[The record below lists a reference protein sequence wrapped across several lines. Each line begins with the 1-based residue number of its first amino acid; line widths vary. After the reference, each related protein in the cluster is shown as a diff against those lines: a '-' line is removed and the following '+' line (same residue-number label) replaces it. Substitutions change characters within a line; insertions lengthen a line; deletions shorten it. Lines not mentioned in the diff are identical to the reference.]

1 MGKCDTVGWNQLKGW
16 PEHFSRLCGKGHPPF
31 NRFQPAV
38 SMCVGEI
45 GQYRGGEN
53 GN

>member
-16 PEHFSRLCGKGHPPF
+16 PF